1 MDLSA
6 LFPAFFQAL
15 EPGMLG
21 MVLLGTILGI
31 VVALC
36 QDLRALW
43 RCPSGTF
50 HFQHEPSD
58 GTGPSRVPFMP
69 LQVTP
74 APSVQFC

>member
-31 VVALC
+31 VVGS

-43 RCPSGTF
+43 AL
-50 HFQHEPSD
+50 
-58 GTGPSRVPFMP
+58 P
-69 LQVTP
+69 LWYLSLS
-74 APSVQFC
+74 A